1 MTNEVRTA
9 FSAAAV
15 ANAAAQVAI
24 AAEHLVNA
32 DSSSWEL
39 VDKVYWLCRVRSICC
54 SLTKKSLLQVSLVTM
69 PEIKLPDSS

>member
-32 DSSSWEL
+32 DPSSWEL
-39 VDKVYWLCRVRSICC
+39 VDKV
-54 SLTKKSLLQVSLVTM
+54 
-69 PEIKLPDSS
+69 